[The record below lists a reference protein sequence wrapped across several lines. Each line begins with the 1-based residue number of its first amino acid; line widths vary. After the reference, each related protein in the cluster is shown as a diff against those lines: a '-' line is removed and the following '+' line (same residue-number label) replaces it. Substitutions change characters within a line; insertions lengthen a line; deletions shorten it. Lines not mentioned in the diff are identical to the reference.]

1 MALHTRRPVKAAAHM
16 VKYRL
21 NRYYCTHT
29 KPKWEKRKYEKEV
42 VGGHSA
48 ILSPGL
54 SHLDPHH
61 GNHTGTK
68 TDKECEQH
76 EQVAVMIVRVI
87 SK

>member
-1 MALHTRRPVKAAAHM
+1 VGKA
-16 VKYRL
+16 
-21 NRYYCTHT
+21 
-29 KPKWEKRKYEKEV
+29 KYEKEV
-42 VGGHSA
+42 ITGHSA

-68 TDKECEQH
+68 TGKEHEQH